1 VKKMTLPLGD
11 WDIDG
16 NGFRGTLTI
25 NGVDGAGNLDASV
38 VFESP
43 QVQQVIG
50 FWDEPSQKIT
60 FVRVINQNDPS
71 SNQIYTGF
79 RFDNERD
86 HLTDRTHTLTGYFEA
101 FQGTGA
107 VAARVLYG
115 WVASITVVG

>member
-1 VKKMTLPLGD
+1 MTLPLGN

-25 NGVDGAGNLDASV
+25 NGGGRRR
-38 VFESP
+38 ESER
-43 QVQQVIG
+43 QRRVRILRVQQAIG

-60 FVRVINQNDPS
+60 FVRVINQDDPS
-71 SNQIYTGF
+71 ANQIYTGF

-86 HLTDRTHTLTGYFEA
+86 HLTDRTHTLAGYFEA

-107 VAARVLYG
+107 VASRVLYG
-115 WVASITVVG
+115 WVASTTVVG

>member
-1 VKKMTLPLGD
+1 MTLPLGN

-25 NGVDGAGNLDASV
+25 NGVDAAGNLNASI

-43 QVQQVIG
+43 EAQQAIG
-50 FWDEPSQKIT
+50 FWDEASQKIT
-60 FVRVINQNDPS
+60 FVRVINQDDPS
-71 SNQIYTGF
+71 ANQIYTGF

-107 VAARVLYG
+107 VASRVLYG
-115 WVASITVVG
+115 WVATTTVVG